1 MSSRSQDSAKLTE
14 LAQQLHAIAE
24 GSVKLVAVV
33 EEINTSLLALTSQ
46 VNDIEEEIERLNRG

>member
-1 MSSRSQDSAKLTE
+1 MSSRSQDSAKLIE
-14 LAQQLHAIAE
+14 LAQQLHVIAE

-33 EEINTSLLALTSQ
+33 EEINASLLALTTQ